1 MDFLLDFN
9 PGDHAWLERIF
20 WVTQAALVLVAI
32 IAARLAARNRSR
44 RRRSARAGAPM
55 NATDRRRA
63 ARGRC
68 LPVRI
73 MRSRNSKGADDG
85 RPHKEHE

>member
-1 MDFLLDFN
+1 MDFLVDFN
-9 PGDHAWLERIF
+9 PGDHAWVERIF
-20 WVTQAALVLVAI
+20 WATQAALVLVAI
-32 IAARLAARNRSR
+32 IAARLAARNRRR

-55 NATDRRRA
+55 NATDRRRS

-68 LPVRI
+68 LPVSI

-85 RPHKEHE
+85 RPHKKHE